1 MARTNIELDDH
12 LLERGFEITGA
23 RTKKELVNLALA
35 ELVRKEDQK
44 SILGL
49 EGRIQWEGELGEMR
63 QSRFGR

>member
-12 LLERGFEITGA
+12 LLERGFQLTGA

-44 SILGL
+44 SILAL
-49 EGRIQWEGELGEMR
+49 EGRIKWDGELGEMR
-63 QSRFGR
+63 QSRFGQ